1 MGLSG
6 SGGAGRLDPL
16 LYPWDPPGASGVM
29 DGNEF
34 RPLEL
39 SAGLDEALSQ
49 AGAAPLEARSLVVSI
64 GSNSSADVMRRKFAN
79 YHQPVSAVLP
89 LVRAQ
94 LHNIAVGHSAHVSKA
109 GYIAAAPYP
118 LLGACTSVWL
128 SWLDDVQLM
137 VLDETEPNFRQI
149 RLDGGACPLVVEHR
163 ERPEEFSLFTSRWG
177 VLTDGDGGKLPFL
190 DQSALFPRP
199 VCPLRAPRRQRY
211 RGPLGR
217 GEVRVRRAAG
227 ACCRATRDPLG
238 TGLGQGMVQLRRP
251 RRASGLRRAWR
262 GVAAPLE
269 RRLHRAA
276 MFCAWFSEMCW
287 AMYSASRPTPA
298 TMDEPWPVSHG
309 NPTAYRPGCSVTP
322 RWCRG

>member
-6 SGGAGRLDPL
+6 AGGAGHLDPL
-16 LYPWDPPGASGVM
+16 LYPWDPPVGSGVM

-39 SAGLDEALSQ
+39 SAGLDEALAQ

-79 YHQPVSAVLP
+79 YHRPVSAVLP
-89 LVRAQ
+89 LVRGQ

-118 LLGACTSVWL
+118 LLGECTAVWL

-137 VLDETEPNFRQI
+137 ALDETEPNYRRIQ
-149 RLDGGACPLVVEHR
+149 LDGEACPLVVDHG

-190 DQSALFPRP
+190 DQPALFGLLAGSGAGDLLEE
-199 VCPLRAPRRQRY
+199 VKSVFD
-211 RGPLGR
+211 GPPELVAEQLAMPSVQAWAREWFGS
-217 GEVRVRRAAG
+217 AG
-227 ACCRATRDPLG
+227 L
-238 TGLGQGMVQLRRP
+238 
-251 RRASGLRRAWR
+251 
-262 GVAAPLE
+262 AAPVD
-269 RRLHRAA
+269 
-276 MFCAWFSEMCW
+276 F
-287 AMYSASRPTPA
+287 
-298 TMDEPWPVSHG
+298 DG
-309 NPTAYRPGCSVTP
+309 PGVGYP
-322 RWCRG
+322 PL